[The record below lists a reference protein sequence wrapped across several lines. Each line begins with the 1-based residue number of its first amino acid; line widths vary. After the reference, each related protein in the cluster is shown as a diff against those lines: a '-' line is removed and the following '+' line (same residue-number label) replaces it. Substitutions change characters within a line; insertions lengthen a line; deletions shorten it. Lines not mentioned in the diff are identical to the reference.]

1 MAEQITMSL
10 EYSHAV
16 ARDFIKINAFAEQT
30 AANTVTSAAAATE
43 LAH

>member
-16 ARDFIKINAFAEQT
+16 ARDFVKINAFAEQT
-30 AANTVTSAAAATE
+30 AANTDSLHSVVNE
-43 LAH
+43 FKV